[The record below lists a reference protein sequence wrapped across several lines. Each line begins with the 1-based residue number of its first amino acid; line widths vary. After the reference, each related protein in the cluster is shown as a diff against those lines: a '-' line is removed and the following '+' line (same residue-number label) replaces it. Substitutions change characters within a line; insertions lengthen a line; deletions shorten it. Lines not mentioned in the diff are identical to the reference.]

1 MSIELAMSRRDLLK
15 RSVVAGIAGM
25 GAFTFSAPLLASTG
39 LLLPANYANQADAAA
54 FWAKP
59 RVLNLYRPATG
70 EHKQICYWR
79 DGHLD
84 LAGYREACHMLR
96 DVRAGKATEIDLRLL
111 NLLRGQPDVSFPY
124 WWGGLLHKPSKIHSF
139 RRREGSILGTL
150 VGKVLSPIALAA
162 FASHAAAAETAEVTP
177 VESYLMS
184 KGNAIVQA
192 FPAASGMKGIVVD
205 NGAEKRL
212 FYVTP
217 DGKSL
222 LAGVMFDTQGANLTS
237 VDLARTASVEPV
249 PQSSQSA
256 GSLAQAWK
264 QAEQLKWLAEG
275 DADRVMYAFFDPN
288 CAYCHEL
295 WGMLRAPVAAGDVQV
310 RWIPISI
317 LRASSNEL
325 NAAIYQQAATEGVL
339 VPMAEMA
346 KRQLQ
351 PATVTEGIRQS
362 LADNLALFR
371 QAGFR
376 RTPMILYRDKD
387 QVKVFEGA
395 PLPQKLAMMLKKE

>member
-1 MSIELAMSRRDLLK
+1 M
-15 RSVVAGIAGM
+15 
-25 GAFTFSAPLLASTG
+25 
-39 LLLPANYANQADAAA
+39 
-54 FWAKP
+54 
-59 RVLNLYRPATG
+59 
-70 EHKQICYWR
+70 
-79 DGHLD
+79 
-84 LAGYREACHMLR
+84 
-96 DVRAGKATEIDLRLL
+96 
-111 NLLRGQPDVSFPY
+111 
-124 WWGGLLHKPSKIHSF
+124 
-139 RRREGSILGTL
+139 GTL

-162 FASHAAAAETAEVTP
+162 FASHAAAAETTEVTP

-184 KGNAIVQA
+184 KGNTIAQA

-237 VDLARTASVEPV
+237 VDLARTATVEPV

-256 GSLAQAWK
+256 DSLAQAWK
-264 QAEQLKWLAEG
+264 RAEQLKWLAEG

-351 PATVTEGIRQS
+351 PATVTEDIRQS

-376 RTPMILYRDKD
+376 RTPMILYRDRDKG

-395 PLPQKLAMMLKKE
+395 PLPQELAMMLKKE